1 MWRIIFFVFLFNAEI
16 ANCESDIAFFAGR
29 HHKDTRQWL
38 FDDFDKWFSDPGD
51 SRAYV
56 LLGDAGVGKSVIAGA
71 LAQRMKKAGRLGAV
85 YFCRHYD
92 GTRNDP
98 RNLLG
103 TIACQLCNCNRQ
115 YSKIMG
121 GEVGVRMMIA
131 NSNLGVQE
139 LCTKLLE
146 EPLSKCSPFQRKLVI
161 IDALD
166 ETEYKSR
173 KDFICLIK
181 ERFPRLPEWLVFF
194 ITSRPEDM
202 LQSRLA
208 KYNPCVRICAGNGEQ
223 RTLYYQQHEQDIKR
237 FLEKSVNFSRLPCS
251 VQDVTQRCNGLFLY
265 AFYIAQELNVSLH
278 SGKIDQFCDLF
289 PGDIEDFFETNL
301 KRVYDKVGED
311 LYSKLLGCI
320 MNAPSPLPVSFV
332 SFVLHRENSSL
343 NEQKVIDAVSQF
355 VVMQKRVSFL
365 HSLIP
370 AWLTN
375 KKKAQ
380 ELYIDPK
387 EAGGYLT
394 EIVKEIVSAFVGE
407 PRLNLDHVERD
418 LQSFSLHFAVH
429 LLCQHAEKD
438 SFELVFRCLTSHRF
452 LEERISSGRFGIY
465 HVLQDFQRA
474 ASCLVVEQREKQNIL
489 QEISLAIE
497 SDVHVLVESPHLLLS
512 CIRNASDVV
521 QENILIPQESSPW
534 FDLNVYD
541 CPHTLEV
548 LPSCHCFATTSDKQT
563 VVGAKGRLLFLF
575 NASVPRVVSG
585 PFEISGDTIAEINH
599 LEFSADDK
607 FIFFGRL
614 DKWFS
619 VERESVENVP
629 QFSGNLSPYQWSV
642 ITPDGCY
649 IVVELNGCHLIG
661 SCRNCCVT
669 ELVAL
674 WARKEIEQS
683 RDEEMTC
690 SFGQLSRCIA
700 NMGGYKGYVM
710 SEWIAKMLA
719 MGRHTRYLMEYL
731 NVDQKSYQTRLMF
744 IPIDTSCYCCG
755 KLKELSESNQE
766 VSLATVRQ
774 LIIELYSRLFQYQIW
789 NLQSGQPLLHDVFNQ
804 DAQLNSFAYFC
815 HVANAFGNYGRLA
828 ECSGIDKALSVC
840 NIAVVTTVDRLLK
853 RHTVPDLIDDSL
865 SVLPIPLLDKIHERP
880 DCKDWF
886 FFSKFDAALFCASF
900 KSDVLEHF
908 PRGFLNLSG
917 KRFSFCFSP
926 KKEWM
931 VNCTPG
937 LGEIQLLQTRI
948 QEENSRNYS
957 SSKEK
962 HRMTNITC
970 FTFTNDDSLLVYSG
984 DTSGGLHA
992 LSLQTGAVYTSV
1004 SGFNLVYFK
1013 KEKQVG
1019 YLFRCGAQERA
1030 VFLKNLFSPFKF
1042 LPSNDEDSAFFLTNL
1057 CSSFK
1062 LFRWLP
1068 QQKDNVAKCIAARF
1082 TSTHAVTCISSDSFV
1097 TSWTFKNDEYVVAF
1111 QLTSYFR
1118 LSGFP
1123 PAQLRHVTSTYV
1135 LSPDGKVIALLQ
1147 QTKVTLHRV
1156 ESKGFCCTVFKA
1168 EFDITNTCLEF
1179 SADSSL
1185 LFVCIQDSLKG
1196 PHFYVWDIRKK
1207 AMSDSFKPG
1216 PLLTV
1221 DCFCISSDMSYLI
1234 LCGGEDNEIEIRQFK
1249 HPFRLLERMGVEKF
1263 YNSVKF
1269 SLCIVSQD
1277 NELLVCC
1284 IANLIYVYKLTVA
1297 NIYSSRQILRGHLG
1311 KIEFCRF
1318 LKGNLFLISYGV
1330 DGMVFLW
1337 NITESEAIGFMRI
1350 AHGREK
1356 IVSMA
1361 VSPEEDRAVCFLSS
1375 GRVCEITLGKLKCAL
1390 SSKLLTALT
1399 EGKVGAPETKTQ
1411 LAKRTPSTSSIST
1424 SSFEGY
1430 KSETS
1435 WNSDL
1440 EEDFDIPEDYFFDS
1454 DESD

>member
-1 MWRIIFFVFLFNAEI
+1 M
-16 ANCESDIAFFAGR
+16 
-29 HHKDTRQWL
+29 
-38 FDDFDKWFSDPGD
+38 
-51 SRAYV
+51 
-56 LLGDAGVGKSVIAGA
+56 IAGT
-71 LAQRMKKAGRLGAV
+71 LAQRMKIAGHLGAAF
-85 YFCRHYD
+85 FCRYYD

-103 TIACQLCNCNRQ
+103 TIACQLCNCNRH

-121 GEVGVRMMIA
+121 GEDGVRMMIA

-173 KDFICLIK
+173 KDFIFLIK

-223 RTLYYQQHEQDIKR
+223 RTLYYQRHEQDIQR
-237 FLEKSVNFSRLPCS
+237 FLEKSVDFSRLPCS
-251 VQDVTQRCNGLFLY
+251 VQDVTRRCNGLFLY
-265 AFYIAQELNVSLH
+265 AFYIAQELNVSLN

-289 PGDIEDFFETNL
+289 PGDVEDFFETNL
-301 KRVYDKVGED
+301 KRVYDKVGAD

-370 AWLTN
+370 GWLTN

-380 ELYIDPK
+380 ELYVDEK

-394 EIVKEIVSAFVGE
+394 EIVKEILSAFVGE
-407 PRLNLDHVERD
+407 TRLPLEPVERD

-429 LLCQHAEKD
+429 MLCQHAEKD
-438 SFELVFRCLTSHRF
+438 SLELIFRCLTSYRF

-465 HVLQDFQRA
+465 HLLRDFQRA
-474 ASCLVVEQREKQNIL
+474 ASCLAVEQREKQNIL
-489 QEISLAIE
+489 QQISLAIE
-497 SDVHVLVESPHLLLS
+497 SDVHVLVESPHLLPS

-521 QENILIPQESSPW
+521 QENVLIPQGSSPW
-534 FDLNVYD
+534 FDWNVYG
-541 CPHTLEV
+541 CPVED
-548 LPSCHCFATTSDKQT
+548 LPSCNCFATASDKQT
-563 VVGAKGRLLFLF
+563 VAGANGRLLFLF
-575 NASVPRVVSG
+575 STSVPHVVSG
-585 PFEISGDTIAEINH
+585 PFEISEDTIAEINH

-619 VERESVENVP
+619 VERETVEDFS
-629 QFSGNLSPYQWSV
+629 QFSGNHSRYQWSV
-642 ITPDGCY
+642 LTPNGCY
-649 IVVELNGCHLIG
+649 IVGELNDYRSVG
-661 SCRNCCVT
+661 SCNNCCLT
-669 ELVAL
+669 ELVAV

-683 RDEEMTC
+683 RYEERTC
-690 SFGQLSRCIA
+690 SFGRLSKLIA
-700 NMGGYKGYVM
+700 NTV
-710 SEWIAKMLA
+710 A
-719 MGRHTRYLMEYL
+719 MGRHTRYLMECL
-731 NVDQKSYQTRLMF
+731 NVDQESYQTNVMF
-744 IPIDTSCYCCG
+744 IPNDTSCYCCG
-755 KLKELSESNQE
+755 RLRELSESNQE

-789 NLQSGQPLLHDVFNQ
+789 NVQSGQPLLHDVFNQ

-815 HVANAFGNYGRLA
+815 HVAYAFGLWGKLA
-828 ECSGIDKALSVC
+828 QCSGVDKALSVC
-840 NIAVVTTVDRLLK
+840 NIAVVTAVDRLLNLS
-853 RHTVPDLIDDSL
+853 VASLIDEACS
-865 SVLPIPLLDKIHERP
+865 SGPIPDKIREWLDTQFSLVWIEDP
-880 DCKDWF
+880 F
-886 FFSKFDAALFCASF
+886 PFSKFNEALFCASL
-900 KSDVLEHF
+900 KSDSLEHF
-908 PRGFLNLSG
+908 PRGFLDLSG
-917 KRFSFCFSP
+917 KQVSLCLSP
-926 KKEWM
+926 EKEWM
-931 VNCTPG
+931 VKYNPSG
-937 LGEIQLLQTRI
+937 AIQLLRTSI
-948 QEENSRNYS
+948 QEEKSRNYS
-957 SSKEK
+957 SRKKEF
-962 HRMTNITC
+962 HMTKIAC
-970 FTFTNDDSLLVYSG
+970 FTFTNDDSLFVFSDGISG
-984 DTSGGLHA
+984 ALHA
-992 LSLQTGAVYTSV
+992 LSLLTADVYTSA
-1004 SGFNLVYFK
+1004 SGCNLVYFK

-1019 YLFRCGAQERA
+1019 YLFLCSAQERA

-1042 LPSNDEDSAFFLTNL
+1042 LRRNVKNGAISLTNL

-1062 LFRWLP
+1062 LFQWLP
-1068 QQKDNVAKCIAARF
+1068 EQKDNLARCIAARF
-1082 TSTHAVTCISSDSFV
+1082 RSTRAVTCISSDSIV
-1097 TSWTFKNDEYVVAF
+1097 ASWKFELENDEPDVTAF
-1111 QLTSYFR
+1111 QFTSDFR

-1123 PAQLRHVTSTYV
+1123 PAQLRHVTTKYV
-1135 LSPDGKVIALLQ
+1135 LSPDGKVVALLQ
-1147 QTKVTLHRV
+1147 QTKVTLHRA
-1156 ESKGFCCTVFKA
+1156 ESKGFCCTVFEA
-1168 EFDITNTCLEF
+1168 EFGIMDACLNF
-1179 SADSSL
+1179 SADSNL
-1185 LFVCIQDSLKG
+1185 LFVCIQDGLKG
-1196 PHFYVWDIRKK
+1196 PHFYVWDIRQK
-1207 AMSDSFKPG
+1207 AMSDSFKSPG
-1216 PLLTV
+1216 LLLTV

-1234 LCGGEDNEIEIRQFK
+1234 LCGGYNEIEVWEFK
-1249 HPFRLLERMGVEKF
+1249 KDSFSLLERVGVEKF

-1269 SLCIVSQD
+1269 SLCIVSQN

-1330 DGMVFLW
+1330 DGIVFLW
-1337 NITESEAIGFMRI
+1337 NIAESKAIGFARI
-1350 AHGREK
+1350 AQGKEK

-1375 GRVCEITLGKLKCAL
+1375 GRVCEITLCKLECAL

-1399 EGKVGAPETKTQ
+1399 EGKLDAPETNTQ
-1411 LAKRTPSTSSIST
+1411 LAKYMPSTSNIPT
-1424 SSFEGY
+1424 SSLEDY
-1430 KSETS
+1430 KPEPSR
-1435 WNSDL
+1435 NCDL
-1440 EEDFDIPEDYFFDS
+1440 EEDFYIPEDYFFES
-1454 DESD
+1454 DESDM